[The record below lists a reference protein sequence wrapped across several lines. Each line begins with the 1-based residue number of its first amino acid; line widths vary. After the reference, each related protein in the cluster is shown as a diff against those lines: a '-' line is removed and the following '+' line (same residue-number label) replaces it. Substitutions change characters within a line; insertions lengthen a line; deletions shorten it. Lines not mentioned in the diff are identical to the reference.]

1 MNSALIYTNLI
12 TFEDDEFHTATA
24 KKRTDESGI
33 RVRYGIW
40 GGIKIYRKLAKA
52 KIFRKPSKRNLYSIR
67 NLRKVIELCELSV
80 FIKGENVFKD
90 VIYAKADGNRVILRD
105 VLGASKVL
113 EDCKILEIDITSE
126 RLILSPS
133 S

>member
-1 MNSALIYTNLI
+1 M
-12 TFEDDEFHTATA
+12 
-24 KKRTDESGI
+24 
-33 RVRYGIW
+33 
-40 GGIKIYRKLAKA
+40 
-52 KIFRKPSKRNLYSIR
+52 
-67 NLRKVIELCELSV
+67 

-90 VIYAKADGNRVILRD
+90 AIYAKADGNKVILRD

-113 EDCKILEIDITSE
+113 EDCKIVEIDITSE